1 MTLFLIDTTMD
12 DKIELRGGYFS
23 QYPKCVARNVV
34 EGGYTERD
42 VKFLTY
48 LTEPQ
53 GKIENMKI
61 VEEREAWIHTH
72 FILDSFFVTEQ
83 ERRQISINVE
93 PELMHLGLQ
102 YGLTYDIAPS
112 KHRAIIVLECI
123 PFDPIKAEIKK
134 LINDVIEDFPVRL
147 PEQRNVVT
155 NITVADQETEQ
166 VDVSDQVLLQ

>member
-1 MTLFLIDTTMD
+1 MD
-12 DKIELRGGYFS
+12 DEVELRDGYFS
-23 QYPKCVARNVV
+23 QDPRCVARNVV
-34 EGGYTERD
+34 EGGYTERN
-42 VKFLTY
+42 VKLLTH

-53 GKIENMKI
+53 GKIKNMKI

-123 PFDPIKAEIKK
+123 PFDAVKAAIKK

-155 NITVADQETEQ
+155 NITVADQETETW
-166 VDVSDQVLLQ
+166 SASSR